1 MSVSNESMF
10 TEAALEPAAYKLEL
24 EVMSADGRPLRRV
37 PIDPDWEPAFETTR
51 FDAIRRGHLPPVLTA
66 NRGRI
71 EPIWNGTLGAP
82 YVSAFRAIIMTPSGQ
97 TTAEIPAA
105 YLRGHSRQ
113 VSAALVSAGELAQGD
128 LFKYL
133 VCAYP
138 VEPEPM
144 PSDGFAV
151 EDVTEP
157 LDLVATPLGELTDSA
172 QLDGPRRGDEM
183 PVFID
188 QTALD
193 DAIALS
199 RAAGSVE
206 VGGVLVGTLHRD
218 PALPEIFVEVTALI
232 PAPHTVAQSA
242 KVTFTAETWAAVDA
256 AIALRRCGEKKLGW
270 FHFHPNWCRNCP
282 EEKRAHCALGAP
294 FFSAD
299 DVHLHR
305 VCFSRAYHV
314 ALLVTDTP
322 QHGLVPTLYG
332 WQQGMVTERGFHT
345 LPGSSQAERA
355 EEGNACRRTPYA

>member
-1 MSVSNESMF
+1 MSVASPSLF
-10 TEAALEPAAYKLEL
+10 TEAALEPGAYKLEL
-24 EVMSADGRPLRRV
+24 EVLTADGRPLRRV
-37 PIDPDWEPAFETTR
+37 PIDPDWEPAFETTT

-71 EPIWNGTLGAP
+71 QPIWHGTLGAP
-82 YVSAFRAIIMTPSGQ
+82 YVSAFRAIIMTPRGQ
-97 TTAEIPAA
+97 STAEIPTA

-113 VSAALVSAGELAQGD
+113 VSADLVRAGELVQGD

-138 VEPEPM
+138 VEPEPI
-144 PSDGFAV
+144 PSGGFAV
-151 EDVTEP
+151 EDVAEP
-157 LDLVATPLGELTDSA
+157 LALVATPLGELTDSA
-172 QLDGPRRGDEM
+172 QLRGLRRGDEM

-188 QTALD
+188 QTVLD
-193 DAIALS
+193 DALVLS

-206 VGGVLVGTLHRD
+206 VGGVLLGTLHRD
-218 PALPEIFVEVTALI
+218 PVLPEIFIEVTALI
-232 PAPHTVAQSA
+232 PAPHTVAEAA

-256 AIALRRCGEKKLGW
+256 AIALRDCGENKIGW

-282 EEKRAHCALGAP
+282 DEKRAHCALGEP
-294 FFSAD
+294 FFSTD

-322 QHGLVPTLYG
+322 RRGLVPTLYG
-332 WQQGMVTERGFHT
+332 WQQGMVTERGFYT
-345 LPGSSQAERA
+345 LPGSWKAERA
-355 EEGNACRRTPYA
+355 

>member
-1 MSVSNESMF
+1 MTVGSTSPS

-24 EVMSADGRPLRRV
+24 EVMSADGQPLRRV
-37 PIDPDWEPAFETTR
+37 PIVPDWEPALETTS
-51 FDAIRRGHLPPVLTA
+51 FDAIRRGLLPPVLTA
-66 NRGRI
+66 NQGRI
-71 EPIWNGTLGAP
+71 EPIWHGTLGAP

-97 TTAEIPAA
+97 STVEIPTT
-105 YLRGHSRQ
+105 YLRRHARQ
-113 VSAALVSAGELAQGD
+113 VSAELVSAGELGQGD

-133 VCAYP
+133 VCAYL
-138 VEPEPM
+138 VEPEPV
-144 PSDGFAV
+144 PAGGFAV
-151 EDVTEP
+151 ENVTEP
-157 LDLVATPLGELTDSA
+157 LDLVDTRLGELMDCA
-172 QLDGPRRGDEM
+172 QIEGPRRGDEM

-188 QTALD
+188 QTVLD

-206 VGGVLVGTLHRD
+206 VGGVLVGTLRRD
-218 PALPEIFVEVTALI
+218 PVLPEIFIEVTALI
-232 PAPHTVAQSA
+232 PAPHTVTEAA

-256 AIALRRCGEKKLGW
+256 AIALRKCGEKKLGW

-282 EEKRAHCALGAP
+282 DEKRTHCALGEP

-322 QHGLVPTLYG
+322 RRGLVPTLYG

-345 LPGSSQAERA
+345 LPGATGRQAEGA
-355 EEGNACRRTPYA
+355 